1 MYDYIS
7 NDNNITIDALTEGD
21 NEIIVLSNSKSYSLG
36 QNAMT
41 FLFYYY
47 LTNLKLHK
55 ERDIELH
62 SYFGSTQV
70 TKSDWIS

>member
-1 MYDYIS
+1 
-7 NDNNITIDALTEGD
+7 
-21 NEIIVLSNSKSYSLG
+21 
-36 QNAMT
+36 MT